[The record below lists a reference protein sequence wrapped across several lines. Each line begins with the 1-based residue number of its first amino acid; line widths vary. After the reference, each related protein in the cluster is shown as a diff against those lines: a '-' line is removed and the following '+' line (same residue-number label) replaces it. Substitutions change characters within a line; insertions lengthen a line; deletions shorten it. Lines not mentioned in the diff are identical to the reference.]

1 MKLVICEPK
10 TSSLPNLISN
20 KSGFFLTSLANDQS
34 VKSPPNLISL
44 EFKLDESARQ
54 TEIKLDFLTLNKK
67 YKAIVYQD
75 SKTAHWENNPVSY
88 DIKTIQV
95 TSKSKIK
102 LYLARGGGT
111 AISFES
117 IY

>member
-1 MKLVICEPK
+1 MIRIFCL
-10 TSSLPNLISN
+10 LL
-20 KSGFFLTSLANDQS
+20 FLTSLAKGQS
-34 VKSPPNLISL
+34 KKSHTNLISL
-44 EFKLDESARQ
+44 EFKLDENARK
-54 TEIKLDFLTLNKK
+54 TEIELDFFTPNKK

-88 DIKTIQV
+88 DIKTRQV

-102 LYLARGGGT
+102 LHLARGGGT
-111 AISFES
+111 AISFEP